1 MKKSTENIFR
11 PNDIRG
17 VYGKDLTEEVAEKIG
32 KAFGTILGMGKSV
45 VVGRDVRLSSKSL
58 RDSLVEGLTSV
69 GCDVV
74 DIGMV
79 PTPTFYFSLYSFGF
93 DGGIMITASHN
104 PPEWNGFHVYEKME
118 SITVG
123 EKIEE
128 MKKIISEEKFAKAKA
143 EGKISKLDILKEY
156 INFLSSNFEI
166 RGKFKIVVDC
176 SNGCAAIL
184 IKKLLK
190 KLGQKVFLLNHKI
203 DGNFPAHGPEVK
215 EENSARLK
223 GEIKRVGADL
233 GVGYDGDADR
243 VIFFDEKSRMLHGDR
258 AALLFLED
266 LFERKRNPRILNEV
280 SCSSAI
286 EEYIKRRGGLL
297 KTSRRG
303 HAFIQILM
311 RKEDMDFGFESSSHF
326 YFKELKGFDDAF
338 FATLKACEI
347 IHKTGK
353 KFSEIVDVVPW
364 YPRKEKAVKCKDEFK
379 LKVVENV
386 KKEIVKE
393 KLKFDGKDGV
403 KVFLKDGWFLIR
415 ASITE
420 PLIRISAEAK
430 DGKKLEKIFKFAEN
444 LLKRG
449 MYKYKLEQK

>member
-166 RGKFKIVVDC
+166 RGKFKI
-176 SNGCAAIL
+176 
-184 IKKLLK
+184 
-190 KLGQKVFLLNHKI
+190 
-203 DGNFPAHGPEVK
+203 
-215 EENSARLK
+215 
-223 GEIKRVGADL
+223 
-233 GVGYDGDADR
+233 
-243 VIFFDEKSRMLHGDR
+243 
-258 AALLFLED
+258 
-266 LFERKRNPRILNEV
+266 
-280 SCSSAI
+280 
-286 EEYIKRRGGLL
+286 
-297 KTSRRG
+297 
-303 HAFIQILM
+303 
-311 RKEDMDFGFESSSHF
+311 
-326 YFKELKGFDDAF
+326 
-338 FATLKACEI
+338 
-347 IHKTGK
+347 
-353 KFSEIVDVVPW
+353 
-364 YPRKEKAVKCKDEFK
+364 
-379 LKVVENV
+379 
-386 KKEIVKE
+386 
-393 KLKFDGKDGV
+393 
-403 KVFLKDGWFLIR
+403 
-415 ASITE
+415 
-420 PLIRISAEAK
+420 
-430 DGKKLEKIFKFAEN
+430 
-444 LLKRG
+444 
-449 MYKYKLEQK
+449 